1 MNCVCDASVVVA
13 AVADAGPAG
22 VWARELLWAND
33 LHAPHS
39 MPIEAVNVLRRAVL
53 AGELSEDSATLA
65 VIDLTDLKVAL
76 YPFEPFATRVWELR
90 RNVTAN
96 DAWYVALAEAIGA
109 GLATLDTRLARA
121 DEPKCSFMTPG

>member
-1 MNCVCDASVVVA
+1 MSCVCDASVVVA

-39 MPIEAVNVLRRAVL
+39 MPVEAVNVLRRAVL
-53 AGELSEDSATLA
+53 AGDLSEDSATLA

-90 RNVTAN
+90 RNVTAY

-109 GLATLDTRLARA
+109 GLATLDMRLARA
-121 DEPKCSFMTPG
+121 DGPKCSFMTPG

>member
-1 MNCVCDASVVVA
+1 MVA

-39 MPIEAVNVLRRAVL
+39 MPVEAVNVLRRAVL
-53 AGELSEDSATLA
+53 AGDLSEDSATLA

-90 RNVTAN
+90 RNVTAY

-109 GLATLDTRLARA
+109 GLATLDMRLARA
-121 DEPKCSFMTPG
+121 DGPKCSFMTPG